1 MIHSF
6 LSKISCI
13 LRAIHYSLNQKAII
27 YIFDYINVYSVINVS
42 ISIYNLFHTQRWEIS
57 SLYPARYIILEY
69 SLKLPQFILVIPRSN
84 IRFR

>member
-42 ISIYNLFHTQRWEIS
+42 ISIYKLFH
-57 SLYPARYIILEY
+57 P
-69 SLKLPQFILVIPRSN
+69 
-84 IRFR
+84 